1 MEQVIRFNP
10 GFKHVLG
17 VIPVREKLFGAAD
30 HSHSAARTGIYSHSK
45 AGGGVWSRCFTQLL
59 CWAGYL

>member
-17 VIPVREKLFGAAD
+17 VIPEREKLFGAAD
-30 HSHSAARTGIYSHSK
+30 HSHSAARTSIYSHCR
-45 AGGGVWSRCFTQLL
+45 AGRGVWSRSVEQFL
-59 CWAGYL
+59 CWSGYF